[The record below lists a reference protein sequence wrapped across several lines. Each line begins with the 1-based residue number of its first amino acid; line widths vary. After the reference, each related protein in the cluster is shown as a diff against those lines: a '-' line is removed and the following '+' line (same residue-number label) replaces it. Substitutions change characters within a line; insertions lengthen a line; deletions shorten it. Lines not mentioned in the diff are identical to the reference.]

1 MYILYYIG
9 GCFSSIWPNS
19 PLHLDCFV
27 DFCCMHLR
35 ILKANLSWG
44 HVLLTVVGVPFC
56 MIVVSMMKNVGWCWL
71 VSWIQKCVK
80 HCKLFY
86 YCWVWPTALL
96 PYLDPEVWMAFS
108 RHEWWICFVC
118 FQENANVFHL
128 IEWKSSGCALERYLM
143 KRKQSLHIKHR
154 WRRRIDLK
162 FHRHGAMWRNSV
174 LCVLPA
180 PMTVCSWI
188 SIYADKMDSANRIPS
203 SMQ

>member
-1 MYILYYIG
+1 
-9 GCFSSIWPNS
+9 
-19 PLHLDCFV
+19 
-27 DFCCMHLR
+27 MHLR

-44 HVLLTVVGVPFC
+44 AFFLDC
-56 MIVVSMMKNVGWCWL
+56 CWGAFLHDRRLYDEKCWLML

-188 SIYADKMDSANRIPS
+188 SIYADKMDSANRIPF